1 MFQGYQ
7 LGKSKDRAI
16 WACDRE
22 GRAGGKESMM
32 IKVFVASS
40 NELQAEREEL
50 AGVVQALNGWLY
62 SRGEDERVAV
72 EKWEYLDSSMG
83 VDHKQEE
90 YNRALRN
97 CDAAVGL
104 CWRKFGEYTEQEV
117 TVARE
122 EMRAGRRVRRLEI
135 WFKENPAGGGMLP
148 ELASFRARL
157 PREWRVR
164 EKRFASM
171 EELRALFTEMA
182 LELLE
187 DEGIPMPAETERKK
201 YGLV

>member
-1 MFQGYQ
+1 
-7 LGKSKDRAI
+7 
-16 WACDRE
+16 
-22 GRAGGKESMM
+22 MM

-171 EELRALFTEMA
+171 EELRALFTGMA
-182 LELLE
+182 LEWRE
-187 DEGIPMPAETERKK
+187 DEGIPMPAENERKK